1 MKARR
6 LIYIFAALLLV
17 WACAQGPWRQG
28 SGDGTIGPILKSMR
42 GTAKHIVLKPMTMDN
57 YVETFGLL
65 RDVYGWKVLQVEE
78 TEQYRARLMAFVD
91 RGCITRLGV
100 EYTLTG
106 DDARRN
112 REAIEQQFDV
122 KLKGFTCTLDRLYL
136 SVIPGKKIQ

>member
-1 MKARR
+1 MKAIR

-17 WACAQGPWRQG
+17 SACAQGPWRQG
-28 SGDGTIGPILKSMR
+28 RGDGTIGPILKSMR

-57 YVETFGLL
+57 YVESFGLH
-65 RDVYGWKVLQVEE
+65 RDVYGWKVLQLEE

-106 DDARRN
+106 DEARQN
-112 REAIEQQFDV
+112 REAIERQFDV
-122 KLKGFTCTLDRLYL
+122 KLKGCTCTLEKLYL
-136 SVIPGKKIQ
+136 SVIPNTKIQ

>member
-1 MKARR
+1 
-6 LIYIFAALLLV
+6 
-17 WACAQGPWRQG
+17 
-28 SGDGTIGPILKSMR
+28 
-42 GTAKHIVLKPMTMDN
+42 MTMDN